1 MKADIQELKEMTDN
15 QHNYDDDGADIPVNE
30 KKKVEDTVRT
40 FTEELEVAGNQLV
53 GRIKE
58 LVEEGNVRRLIIK
71 NVNDEVLLEIPLTI
85 GAAIGGAIAIMTPV
99 WAAVGALAALVI
111 RVKIEIVRE
120 VDAE

>member
-1 MKADIQELKEMTDN
+1 MTDEQRN
-15 QHNYDDDGADIPVNE
+15 PEEETTEIPFNE
-30 KKKVEDTVRT
+30 KKKKVEDNVRT

-120 VDAE
+120 VDSE